1 MSFDR
6 ALEPKRA
13 FFRTPC
19 IVFVY
24 DLYILINKLTLWS
37 PASLNLNIMQ
47 HNINPGT
54 IFRISLVSGDYT
66 SDFSGSR
73 GLYFRFL
80 WFQGTIFQIS
90 LVSGDY
96 TSDFSGF
103 RGLYFR
109 FLWFQM
115 FMVSGDYISDFSG
128 SKELYF
134 RYLWFQGTIF

>member
-90 LVSGDY
+90 LVPLDYISDFSGSKGQY
-96 TSDFSGF
+96 FRFLWVPGNYISDFSGF

-109 FLWFQM
+109 FLWFQ
-115 FMVSGDYISDFSG
+115 GI
-128 SKELYF
+128 
-134 RYLWFQGTIF
+134 IF